1 MFYNMQIEFSSA
13 ALHSGQPTD
22 NSLHKD
28 INRMDVLKK
37 EIAPRGKALVPSVQQ
52 QATKA

>member
-22 NSLHKD
+22 NRLHKD

-37 EIAPRGKALVPSVQQ
+37 EIAPRGKVLVPSVQQ